1 MNVFP
6 EQVLAFLGRDTAG
19 AGENL
24 SLQSHLDV
32 AEQMVRAYTRGNG
45 FDANGEPNDAIAA
58 VVISCA
64 ARLHANP
71 TMIRQESVGPFGVS
85 PGTFHGWTLAE
96 LAVLH
101 GYRVR
106 AR

>member
-6 EQVLAFLGRDTAG
+6 EQVLAFLGSAG
-19 AGENL
+19 AGEGEMA
-24 SLQSHLDV
+24 SLQTHIEV

-71 TMIRQESVGPFGVS
+71 TMNRELTTGPFGVT

-101 GYRVR
+101 SYRVR